1 MNFGGIGVGY
11 SLATGVATTKK
22 QKHSTL
28 WFKRTGPLL
37 INSQRNSK
45 YTKVI
50 YPPSMEDLGHQQ
62 KHKENNWGPNC
73 KLGKK
78 TTGRWILQI
87 FPGRT
92 WRKGDAVH
100 FASYGTCVVTVQLV
114 FQCQ

>member
-78 TTGRWILQI
+78 NNWPLDPAN
-87 FPGRT
+87 FPR
-92 WRKGDAVH
+92 
-100 FASYGTCVVTVQLV
+100 
-114 FQCQ
+114 